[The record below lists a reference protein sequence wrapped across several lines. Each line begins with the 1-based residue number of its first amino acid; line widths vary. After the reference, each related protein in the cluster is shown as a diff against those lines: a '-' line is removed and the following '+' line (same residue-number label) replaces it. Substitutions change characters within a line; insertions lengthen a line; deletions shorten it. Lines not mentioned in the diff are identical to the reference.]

1 MLMGAARNALWAFNA
16 RVSLTCLYV
25 IARGLPRLLCGSVWI
40 ARSQGRSWRT
50 GRMARYRTECIRLP
64 YTAPVASH
72 RAFFVK
78 EHGASLPDRWDRER
92 EKKPA
97 PLVLDRQYLEVR
109 HNAVNQL
116 RFKPEPHIFID
127 IQVCIP
133 VFILQRPG
141 GKSPD
146 VILIVSDHGGKG
158 AIVTVHGC
166 QDHRHRDRYRQPEYR
181 SSSRKYASRS
191 EQPCCHCRCHR
202 RPQSCRNPSWRCR

>member
-1 MLMGAARNALWAFNA
+1 
-16 RVSLTCLYV
+16 
-25 IARGLPRLLCGSVWI
+25 
-40 ARSQGRSWRT
+40 
-50 GRMARYRTECIRLP
+50 MARYRAECIRLP
-64 YTAPVASH
+64 YAAPEASH

-158 AIVTVHGC
+158 ALVTVHGC
-166 QDHRHRDRYRQPEYR
+166 QDHRHRDRFHLSGHSNPSFIRY
-181 SSSRKYASRS
+181 SRNSFSVVSRRLDMVCRTTFSRS
-191 EQPCCHCRCHR
+191 LISRSLIPRK
-202 RPQSCRNPSWRCR
+202 